1 VADPAHEPAHD
12 EPALGKLT
20 LRVISS
26 LILIAVIAAVVWFGP
41 PAFDLFIL
49 VCGMVLAYEWQRL
62 FGEGTWSVPTLG
74 LFLAVAASVVVA
86 SLARPLYGL
95 AVCGVGTI
103 AVYAAEAFK
112 RRAMAAWFAIG
123 TLYIGVPAIA
133 LIGIAHDPQWGRQTL
148 AVAIVAVAATDIGA
162 YFTGKAFGGPKLAP
176 RISPKKTWAGL
187 IGGIVCASLLTIGM
201 SRIFGFPAWLGAALG
216 AGLAVI
222 SQMGDLFESAIKR
235 RFGVKD
241 SGGIIPGHGGLFDR
255 VDGHLAAA
263 CAVAAAHWATGGS
276 ILTWR

>member
-1 VADPAHEPAHD
+1 MADPAS

-26 LILIAVIAAVVWFGP
+26 LILITVIAAVVWFGP

-49 VCGMVLAYEWQRL
+49 VCGLVLAYEWQRL
-62 FGEGTWSVPTLG
+62 FGEGTWSAPALG
-74 LFLAVAASVVVA
+74 LFLAVAASIVMA
-86 SLARPLYGL
+86 SLMRPLYGL
-95 AVCGVGTI
+95 AVCGLGTI
-103 AVYAAEAFK
+103 AVFAAEAIK
-112 RRAMAAWFAIG
+112 RRDMAAWFAIG

-133 LIGIAHDPQWGRQTL
+133 LIGIAHDPQWGRETL

-187 IGGIVCASLLTIGM
+187 IGGIVCAALLTMGM
-201 SRIFGFPAWLGAALG
+201 GRIFGFPAWLGAALG

-222 SQMGDLFESAIKR
+222 SQLGDLFESAIKR

-241 SGGIIPGHGGLFDR
+241 SGDIIPGHGGLFDR

-276 ILTWR
+276 VLTWR

>member
-1 VADPAHEPAHD
+1 VAEPAKDPAT
-12 EPALGKLT
+12 GKLT

-26 LILIAVIAAVVWFGP
+26 LFLIAVIAAVIWLGP
-41 PAFDLFIL
+41 PIYDLYIL
-49 VCGMVLAYEWQRL
+49 LCGIILAHEWRRL
-62 FGEGTWSVPTLG
+62 FGEPAWSAPSVG
-74 LFLAVAASVVVA
+74 LFLTVIAAIVVSSQV
-86 SLARPLYGL
+86 RPLYGL
-95 AVCGVGTI
+95 MVCGIGTI
-103 AVYAAEAFK
+103 AAFAAEAMK
-112 RRAMAAWFAIG
+112 RRGVAAWFAIG
-123 TLYIGVPAIA
+123 ALYIGVAGVAFIAIV
-133 LIGIAHDPQWGRQTL
+133 HDPEWGRQTL

-176 RISPKKTWAGL
+176 KISPKKTWAGL
-187 IGGIVCASLLTIGM
+187 IGGIASACLLTIGM
-201 SRIFGFPAWLGAALG
+201 SQIFGFPVWLGAALG

-222 SQMGDLFESAIKR
+222 SQSGDLFESAIKR

-276 ILTWR
+276 VLTWR